1 MTDSSDNN
9 AQSSA
14 ISYVEYPSA
23 GLLRRLASI
32 VYDAL
37 IVIAFWFF
45 ITAIYLGATGVDT
58 PRSSTDLQLTL
69 FPLLMA
75 ATFLFYYWFWSHGG
89 QTLGMRAWRLQVV
102 DANLDGRPVNFFQC
116 LSRFLMATLSLGC
129 FGLGYIWVLF
139 SASGDSWHDSL
150 SNTRTLVLP
159 KDINKKIVPA
169 KR

>member
-37 IVIAFWFF
+37 IVIALWFF

-159 KDINKKIVPA
+159 KDIYKKIVPA

>member
-1 MTDSSDNN
+1 MLDFNFFVVKQAWEKVVSPSNNTVSLPSSSTADS
-9 AQSSA
+9 
-14 ISYVEYPSA
+14 
-23 GLLRRLASI
+23 
-32 VYDAL
+32 
-37 IVIAFWFF
+37 
-45 ITAIYLGATGVDT
+45 